1 MDLKI
6 NYEEINKNIRKFE
19 DEYDLLY
26 FIKDNLEYLST
37 HNKNY
42 NQSQW
47 IMIQDLKEIFN
58 NVSIREK

>member
-37 HNKNY
+37 QNENY
-42 NQSQW
+42 NQTQW

>member
-19 DEYDLLY
+19 DNYDLLY
-26 FIKDNLEYLST
+26 FIKDILDYLYT

-47 IMIQDLKEIFN
+47 IKIQDLKEIFDN
-58 NVSIREK
+58 ISIREN

>member
-26 FIKDNLEYLST
+26 FIKENLEYLST